1 MQTSEGL
8 GISAP
13 AQVGRLCPGER
24 PVARASALAY
34 GSAVLLWIRGRVSTC
49 GPSLKWGPVMASG
62 KRSVRKSSPRTAR
75 SSTRAP
81 GPPSAPL
88 STTGRDVDPAHLHPV
103 VRARVE
109 RVLARLAAE
118 RVPFRLFEAFRA
130 PQRQQYLWDQGRVRP
145 GAKVTNAQPWQS
157 MHQYGLAVDLVLWEN
172 GKWSWDDRG
181 PKGAWWKRLKQVGR
195 EEGLASISWE
205 APHLELAGVTLAQ
218 LQRGSYPDDADE
230 SWAEHLV
237 QALYGWTG
245 TPPSPPLPR
254 DVPQRPPLP
263 AAAAAPVAAATAAL
277 PSAGSEGWHA
287 RFGGCEWR
295 HDDRGVYLRS
305 QAGGRE
311 PLRSPGEPITMR
323 TIWHSF
329 GGAILAAAQRFGVPP
344 ALIMTMI
351 ANETGNLRKFGF
363 TGPLS
368 FRWEPRVL
376 VNDVNPPRHGDY
388 SAGPMQVLASTARWI
403 VRTQRLAHDPF
414 AAAPAYEMRPEPPAS
429 HPMYDP
435 ALNIE
440 LGTAVIKQRW
450 AATGADPVLVAA
462 AYNAGG
468 IYRSSENAW
477 RLRCYGDHLDR
488 TAKWYGDACSVLRE
502 AGVLAQPAPAVRRR
516 TAQTKRGRATRRKAV
531 RARR

>member
-1 MQTSEGL
+1 
-8 GISAP
+8 
-13 AQVGRLCPGER
+13 
-24 PVARASALAY
+24 
-34 GSAVLLWIRGRVSTC
+34 
-49 GPSLKWGPVMASG
+49 
-62 KRSVRKSSPRTAR
+62 
-75 SSTRAP
+75 
-81 GPPSAPL
+81 L
-88 STTGRDVDPAHLHPV
+88 STTGRDVDPAHLHPA

-118 RVPFRLFEAFRA
+118 HIPFRLFEGFRA

-181 PKGAWWKRLKQVGR
+181 PKGAWWKRLKQIGR
-195 EEGLASISWE
+195 DEGLASISWE

-218 LQRGSYPDDADE
+218 LQGGEYPDGCDE
-230 SWAEHLV
+230 TWAERLV
-237 QALYGWTG
+237 AALYGWAG
-245 TPPSPPLPR
+245 TPPSPPLPPQ
-254 DVPQRPPLP
+254 VPQRPPLP
-263 AAAAAPVAAATAAL
+263 AAVAVPIAAATAPL
-277 PSAGSEGWHA
+277 PGASNQGWHA

-295 HDDRGVYLRS
+295 HDARGVYLRS
-305 QAGGRE
+305 HASGRE

-323 TIWHSF
+323 AIWQSF
-329 GGAILAAAQRFGVPP
+329 GGAILAASERVGVPP

-368 FRWEPRVL
+368 FRWEPHVL

-403 VRTQRLAHDPF
+403 VRAQRLAHDPF

-429 HPMYDP
+429 HPLYDP

-450 AATGADPVLVAA
+450 AATGADPILVAA

-468 IYRSSENAW
+468 IYRSSQNAW

-488 TAKWYGDACSVLRE
+488 TAKWFGDACAVLRE
-502 AGVLAQPAPAVRRR
+502 AGVLAHPSSAAPSRSVRAMGTRAVQRQLVRR
-516 TAQTKRGRATRRKAV
+516 
-531 RARR
+531 

>member
-1 MQTSEGL
+1 
-8 GISAP
+8 
-13 AQVGRLCPGER
+13 
-24 PVARASALAY
+24 
-34 GSAVLLWIRGRVSTC
+34 
-49 GPSLKWGPVMASG
+49 MASG
-62 KRSVRKSSPRTAR
+62 NRSART
-75 SSTRAP
+75 SSTRTVSNAAGAP
-81 GPPSAPL
+81 RPPAPNG
-88 STTGRDVDPAHLHPV
+88 STGRDVDPAHLHPA
-103 VRARVE
+103 VRGRVE

-118 RVPFRLFEAFRA
+118 RIPFRLFEGFRT

-181 PKGAWWKRLKQVGR
+181 PKGAWWKRLKQIGR
-195 EEGLASISWE
+195 EEGLTSISWE

-218 LQRGSYPDDADE
+218 LQGGGYPDEGDETWAD
-230 SWAEHLV
+230 HLV
-237 QALYGWTG
+237 AALYAWTG

-254 DVPQRPPLP
+254 QVAERPPLP
-263 AAAAAPVAAATAAL
+263 AAAAPVAAAAAAV
-277 PSAGSEGWHA
+277 PGAGSEGWHA
-287 RFGGCEWR
+287 RFGGCAWR
-295 HDDRGVYLRS
+295 YDGRGVYLRAH
-305 QAGGRE
+305 AGGRE

-323 TIWHSF
+323 AIWQGF
-329 GGAILAAAQRFGVPP
+329 GGAILAAAQRFGVAP

-368 FRWEPRVL
+368 FRWEPHVL

-388 SAGPMQVLASTARWI
+388 SAGPMQILASTARWI
-403 VRTQRLAHDPF
+403 VRVQRLAYDPF

-429 HPMYDP
+429 HAMYDP

-440 LGTAVIKQRW
+440 LGTAVLKQRW
-450 AATGADPVLVAA
+450 AATGADPILVAA

-468 IYRSSENAW
+468 VYRSAENAW
-477 RLRCYGDHLDR
+477 CLRCHGDHLDR
-488 TAKWYGDACSVLRE
+488 TAKWYGDACAVRRD
-502 AGVLAQPAPAVRRR
+502 AGVLSSPAPAVRTRARQLAR
-516 TAQTKRGRATRRKAV
+516 TGPVPGKPV